1 MERHA
6 ITLTTCSTK
15 KFAKFTIQRHLA
27 PSFWSYPFHISTDR
41 SCSNGSNRKKKKFKK
56 KKVKRE
62 RGGEKRERNHGNKR
76 KMEIARSS

>member
-27 PSFWSYPFHISTDR
+27 PTAFGHIRFTFR
-41 SCSNGSNRKKKKFKK
+41 RIVLVRTNRIEKIPKKI
-56 KKVKRE
+56 KRE
-62 RGGEKRERNHGNKR
+62 REGGEARGIRNKG
-76 KMEIARSS
+76 KMEIAQSN